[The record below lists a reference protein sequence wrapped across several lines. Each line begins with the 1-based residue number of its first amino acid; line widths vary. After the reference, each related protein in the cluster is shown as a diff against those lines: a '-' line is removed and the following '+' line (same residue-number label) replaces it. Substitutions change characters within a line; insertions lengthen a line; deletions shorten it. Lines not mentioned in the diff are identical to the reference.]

1 MSVYAKKR
9 GAILNFTIGTHTD
22 VATGRSK
29 PIYRV
34 AHNRPNP
41 VLEARHRCVRE
52 ALLGRGGGGTDW
64 RTWRATFA
72 AAARACAERNP
83 GRGPRRAGLPAPV

>member
-1 MSVYAKKR
+1 MAIYEKKR
-9 GAILNFTIGTHTD
+9 GAILQFTIGNHTD
-22 VATGRSK
+22 VATGVTK

-52 ALLGRGGGGTDW
+52 ALAGRGGTNWQQW
-64 RTWRATFA
+64 RNTFA
-72 AAARACAERNP
+72 AAASDCARRYP
-83 GRGPRRAGLPAPV
+83 GRGPRRGVVAVP

>member
-22 VATGRSK
+22 VATGQSK

-52 ALLGRGGGGTDW
+52 ALSGRGGTNW
-64 RTWRATFA
+64 RTWRDTFA
-72 AAARACAERNP
+72 AAARDCANRYP
-83 GRGPRRAGLPAPV
+83 GRGPRRGGLPAPV